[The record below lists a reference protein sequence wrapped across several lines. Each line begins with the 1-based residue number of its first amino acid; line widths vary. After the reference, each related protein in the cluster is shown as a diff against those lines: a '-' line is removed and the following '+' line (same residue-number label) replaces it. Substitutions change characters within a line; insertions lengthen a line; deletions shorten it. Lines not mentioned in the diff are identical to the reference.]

1 MERYVKEQEIPKEEQ
16 KPVKK
21 PSTSNVNA
29 AQVAGDVI
37 DAYVWMSFFDGVG
50 DLVGSLLD

>member
-1 MERYVKEQEIPKEEQ
+1 MTEQEIPVEEQ
-16 KPVKK
+16 KPVKQ

-29 AQVAGDVI
+29 AQVAGDVV
-37 DAYVWMSFFDGVG
+37 DAFVWWSFFDGMG

>member
-1 MERYVKEQEIPKEEQ
+1 MTEHKPQPKEEQ
-16 KPVKK
+16 KSAKK

-29 AQVAGDVI
+29 AQVAGDVV
-37 DAYVWMSFFDGVG
+37 DAFVWWSVFDGVG